1 MNVIKLDIREKSFT
15 VRMVRHWNRLPRDT
29 VEVLSVE
36 PLKIRLGQALSNLI

>member
-1 MNVIKLDIREKSFT
+1 MNVIKLDIRKKSFT

-36 PLKIRLGQALSNLI
+36 TLKIRLGQALSNLI